1 MKSERWRVSPYHVSM
16 SNIQRHKITRTIG
29 TVHSRSILRAHTLRI
44 TIDTTGNTAY
54 FAIENGRK
62 RAKKRPKVRQNEQ
75 TGE

>member
-1 MKSERWRVSPYHVSM
+1 MKSGKKRVHPHHVSG
-16 SNIQRHKITRTIG
+16 SVIRRHKITGTIG